1 MDYLYIIIVKLLQNK
16 PQMLRNYTFYWW
28 SLYLLIKK

>member
-16 PQMLRNYTFYWW
+16 TQMHRNYTFYWW
-28 SLYLLIKK
+28 SLKLHN